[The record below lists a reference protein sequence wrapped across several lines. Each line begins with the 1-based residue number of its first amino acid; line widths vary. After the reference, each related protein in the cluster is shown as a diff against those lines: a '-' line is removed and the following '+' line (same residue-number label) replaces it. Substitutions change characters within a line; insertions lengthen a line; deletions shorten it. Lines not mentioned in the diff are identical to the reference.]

1 MNQNM
6 DHNVNNVIKT
16 REDEGLKQKDNSK
29 FMKMFKKICIILTI
43 IVVVIAGIRVIS
55 SIFLSSEFNPNEIL
69 GPLLSAF
76 AFIGAFIYLIGAFV
90 IIAFI
95 WIVYGI
101 CIELGFWLG
110 YIMPSEVLEMVFM
123 MGGVIIPLPFM
134 VLRHRALEKEY
145 KLN

>member
-1 MNQNM
+1 MKRKIKILIFGTKGLVISMNAEMIMGLVIISIVAVIMVIIGISQFNKKE
-6 DHNVNNVIKT
+6 NPVGFYNVIAPP
-16 REDEGLKQKDNSK
+16 
-29 FMKMFKKICIILTI
+29 KKEEISD
-43 IVVVIAGIRVIS
+43 VIQWNKKHG
-55 SIFLSSEFNPNEIL
+55 
-69 GPLLSAF
+69 
-76 AFIGAFIYLIGAFV
+76 
-90 IIAFI
+90 FI

>member
-1 MNQNM
+1 MGQENRSKFKKGLLYKIPIFGTKGLVISMNAEMIMGLVIISIVAVIMVIIGISQFNKKE
-6 DHNVNNVIKT
+6 NPVGFYNVIAPP
-16 REDEGLKQKDNSK
+16 
-29 FMKMFKKICIILTI
+29 KKEEIFD
-43 IVVVIAGIRVIS
+43 VIQWNKKHG
-55 SIFLSSEFNPNEIL
+55 
-69 GPLLSAF
+69 
-76 AFIGAFIYLIGAFV
+76 
-90 IIAFI
+90 FI

-123 MGGVIIPLPFM
+123 MEGVIIPLPFT

>member
-1 MNQNM
+1 MALVIMSIVAVVMITIGISQFCTKNNP
-6 DHNVNNVIKT
+6 VGFYNVIDPHKK
-16 REDEGLKQKDNSK
+16 EEISDVIQWNKKHG
-29 FMKMFKKICIILTI
+29 FMWII
-43 IVVVIAGIRVIS
+43 
-55 SIFLSSEFNPNEIL
+55 
-69 GPLLSAF
+69 
-76 AFIGAFIYLIGAFV
+76 
-90 IIAFI
+90 
-95 WIVYGI
+95 YGI